1 MHKACSRLET
11 FLLAAA
17 KALDEIPDFAPGR
30 WKVVRGDIVALANRR
45 RPDNL
50 HTARDAGGRFAPKEE
65 ETDAAA

>member
-1 MHKACSRLET
+1 MRSPTSHPA
-11 FLLAAA
+11 
-17 KALDEIPDFAPGR
+17 GG
-30 WKVVRGDIVALANRR
+30 KVVRGDIVALANRR